1 MYNILSF
8 LHKKSNSEI
17 HQLKSRIIKYL
28 IEHQNYNTFSIE
40 ANMPESYKI
49 NEYIESQENFNII
62 TLPLQESGMTIVMRK
77 NDKRIL
83 NIKNN

>member
-1 MYNILSF
+1 M
-8 LHKKSNSEI
+8 I
-17 HQLKSRIIKYL
+17 HDTDPITKDLLKP
-28 IEHQNYNTFSIE
+28 EHCDDC
-40 ANMPESYKI
+40 YKI